1 MDPSMATI
9 MTSHQQWLLSVKQ
22 AIDNDQPIPIPP
34 GAPALTARERDLW
47 QTHVKQ
53 TIHTDE
59 PITPYHWLQA
69 QAQRRSAPTSA
80 QIWGDVLEARIAAQ
94 AAAQDGGAA

>member
-1 MDPSMATI
+1 MDPTMAI

-34 GAPALTARERDLW
+34 GAPALTARERDAW
-47 QTHVKQ
+47 QTHIRQ
-53 TIHTDE
+53 TIHREE

-69 QAQRRSAPTSA
+69 QAQRREAPTSV
-80 QIWGDVLEARIAAQ
+80 QIWDDVLKARLAAQ
-94 AAAQDGGAA
+94 AAAQGDGAA